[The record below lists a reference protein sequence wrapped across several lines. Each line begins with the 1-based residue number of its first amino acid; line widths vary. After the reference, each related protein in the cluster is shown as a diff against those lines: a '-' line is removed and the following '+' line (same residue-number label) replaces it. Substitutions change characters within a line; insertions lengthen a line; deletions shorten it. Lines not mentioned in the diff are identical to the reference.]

1 MQKKRSTSLIFIVA
15 IMIFT
20 ACNSTGN
27 RDQKSGKMTE
37 ADKKLMETAK
47 RFFGQMPAPA
57 DPNTPVARL
66 GKKLYYEKKLSANG
80 QMSCNTCH
88 PIDTYGVDNLPVS
101 PGHDGTPGTRNSPTT
116 FNAWFHT
123 TQFWDGRSPNLAEQA
138 KLPVLNADE
147 MGLKNGDQ
155 VVEILKNDPVYPGMF
170 KAAFPDQEN
179 PITFDNFALAIAGFE
194 ETLATPAAFDDFMN
208 GASAMLDSDQKEGL
222 TLFMETGCIACHIGP
237 GLGGNIMQRFGVVHG
252 PYWDYTGSKLRDKGK
267 EEVTKNP
274 ADSLIFKSPS
284 LRNIEK
290 TGPYF
295 HDGSVA
301 SLKEAVKIMA
311 FTQLGRELTD
321 AQADK
326 MVGFFKTLTGRIPQH
341 ALPGE

>member
-1 MQKKRSTSLIFIVA
+1 MRKKFLAYLIFVVA
-15 IMIFT
+15 IALFT
-20 ACNSTGN
+20 ACNTSGN
-27 RDQKSGKMTE
+27 QDQKSGKMTE

-47 RFFGQMPAPA
+47 RFFGQLPAPA
-57 DPNTPVARL
+57 DPNTPLAKL
-66 GKKLYYEKKLSANG
+66 GKKLYYETKLSANG
-80 QMSCNTCH
+80 KMSCNTCH
-88 PIDTYGVDNLPVS
+88 PIDAYGVDNLPVS

-123 TQFWDGRSPNLAEQA
+123 TQFWDGRSPNLADQA
-138 KLPVLNADE
+138 KMPILNADE
-147 MGLKNGDQ
+147 MGLKTGDQ
-155 VVEILKNDPVYPGMF
+155 VVEILKNDTDYPGLF
-170 KAAFPDQEN
+170 KAAFPEQDN
-179 PITFDNFALAIAGFE
+179 PITFDNFAIAIAEFE
-194 ETLATPAAFDDFMN
+194 STLATPAAFDDYLK
-208 GASAMLDSDQKEGL
+208 GAASMLDNDQREGL
-222 TLFMETGCIACHIGP
+222 SLFIETGCIACHIGP

-252 PYWDYTGSKLRDKGK
+252 PYWEFTGSKLRDAGK
-267 EEVTKNP
+267 AEVTNKP

-321 AQADK
+321 TQADK
-326 MVGFFKTLTGRIPQH
+326 MVEFFKTLTGNIPEH
-341 ALPGE
+341 ALPGK